1 MRDVYVIGVGM
12 SKFGRFPAVPVELHG
27 ANAAMRA
34 FDDAGAAWR
43 DVPIMYCG
51 ASQVGGFTASRVG
64 HLLGLNEAELVAV
77 DNASASGSSAF
88 RQAYLAVAEGRCE
101 VALAVGAGKMNRAMS
116 VGASADPTD
125 LRAALLEAKMSAAIN
140 FALRAQRRMHIYG
153 TSENVFHQIA
163 VKSHRHA
170 SLNPYAQYQ
179 KTVTLEEV
187 VASRLIADPLH
198 ILECCPTGDGGAA
211 AIVATR
217 EIAESLDRH
226 PLVRVMTSQ
235 FRSEPYTEDPWPD
248 YEATERTAHSAYE
261 AASVGPEDI
270 DLCQVHDAFSVEE
283 VEYYEALGFCKP
295 GEGDRMVADGD
306 VELGGRIPFN
316 TDGGLISRGHPLGP
330 TGLAQIW
337 ETVLQLRGQAGP
349 RQVEGARIGLAQ
361 MIGAGLI
368 CVIHLLERV
377 Q

>member
-1 MRDVYVIGVGM
+1 M
-12 SKFGRFPAVPVELHG
+12 SRFGRFPEIPVEIHG
-27 ANAAMRA
+27 AKAGMQAL
-34 FDDAGAAWR
+34 DDAGVGWSE
-43 DVPIMYCG
+43 VQTMYCG

-64 HLLGLNEAELVAV
+64 HVLGLNEAEVVAV

-88 RQAYLAVAEGRCE
+88 RQAYLAVAEERCE
-101 VALAVGAGKMNRAMS
+101 IAMAIGTGKMPRAMS
-116 VGASADPTD
+116 IGASNDPTEV
-125 LRAALLEAKMSAAIN
+125 RSTMLEAKMSPAMN
-140 FALRAQRRMHIYG
+140 FALRARRRMHLYG
-153 TSENVFHQIA
+153 TDENVFHQIA

-179 KTVTLEEV
+179 TVVPLEEIL
-187 VASRLIADPLH
+187 ASRLIADPLH

-211 AIVATR
+211 AVVASR
-217 EIAESLDRH
+217 AVAERLGRH
-226 PLVRVMTSQ
+226 PYVRVATSQ
-235 FRSEPYTEDPWPD
+235 FRSEPFTEDPWPD
-248 YEATERTAHSAYE
+248 YEVTERTARDAYE
-261 AASVGPEDI
+261 AASLGPEDI

-295 GEGDRMVADGD
+295 GDGDRMVMDGD

-337 ETVLQLRGQAGP
+337 ETTLQLRGQAGP
-349 RQVEGARIGLAQ
+349 RQIEGARVGLAQ
-361 MIGAGLI
+361 MIGAGII
-368 CVIHLLERV
+368 CVIHILER